1 MLLNSLLLV
10 TLCNIQYFINS
21 MEHVDYTVLVETV
34 YGLLYVKEVI
44 L

>member
-10 TLCNIQYFINS
+10 TLCNIFINS

-34 YGLLYVKEVI
+34 YGLLNVKEVI